1 MHFVCIFFW
10 KSVLFYS
17 KTIIFPKKILHMS
30 GKSCTFEAILNVCK
44 IMKGEEILALFE
56 KFEQAA
62 TKVNNVECW
71 SARSICPLLGYTDWR
86 NFMKAIEKAK
96 ESCISAGERELDHFV
111 GVNKMVSL
119 GSGSQRSIEDILLTR
134 YACYLIAQN
143 GDPRKQEIAFA
154 QNYFAV
160 QTRRAELVQQRILES
175 ERVLA
180 RKKLRETESRLS
192 KVVYEHGVD
201 DKGFAIMRSKGD
213 SALFGMPTKDLKTKF
228 GLEKQSKPLADV
240 LPTIGIKAK
249 DLAAEMT
256 STNVEQKNLHGLN
269 PITREHVDNTIA
281 VREMLRSRGIE
292 PTRLQPA
299 EDVNKVERRLKSEE
313 KKTLP
318 KKK

>member
-1 MHFVCIFFW
+1 
-10 KSVLFYS
+10 
-17 KTIIFPKKILHMS
+17 
-30 GKSCTFEAILNVCK
+30 
-44 IMKGEEILALFE
+44 MKGEEILALFE

-119 GSGSQRSIEDILLTR
+119 GSGSQRSIEDVLLTR

-269 PITREHVDNTIA
+269 PITREHVDNNIA

>member
-1 MHFVCIFFW
+1 M
-10 KSVLFYS
+10 KSED
-17 KTIIFPKKILHMS
+17 IL
-30 GKSCTFEAILNVCK
+30 T
-44 IMKGEEILALFE
+44 LFE
-56 KFEQAA
+56 RFEQAA
-62 TKVNNVECW
+62 TKINDIECW
-71 SARSICPLLGYTDWR
+71 SARSLCPLLGYTDWR
-86 NFMKAIEKAK
+86 NFVKAIDKAK
-96 ESCISAGERELDHFV
+96 ESCINAGERELDHFV
-111 GVNKMVSL
+111 DANKMINL
-119 GSGSQRSIEDILLTR
+119 AKGAQRSIDDVLLTR

-143 GDPRKQEIAFA
+143 GDPRKPEIAFA

-213 SALFGMPTKDLKTKF
+213 AALFGMPTKDLKAKF
-228 GLEKQSKPLADV
+228 GIEKQNKPLADV

-256 STNVEQKNLHGLN
+256 STNVENKNLHGLN
-269 PITREHVDNTIA
+269 PITREHVDNNIA

-292 PTRLQPA
+292 PRQLQPA

-313 KKTLP
+313 KKALP
-318 KKK
+318 KKANKIAKIS

>member
-1 MHFVCIFFW
+1 
-10 KSVLFYS
+10 
-17 KTIIFPKKILHMS
+17 
-30 GKSCTFEAILNVCK
+30 
-44 IMKGEEILALFE
+44 MKGEDILALFE
-56 KFEQAA
+56 RFEQAA
-62 TKVNNVECW
+62 TKVNDIECW
-71 SARSICPLLGYTDWR
+71 SARSLCPLFGYTDWR
-86 NFMKAIEKAK
+86 NFIKAIDKAQ
-96 ESCISAGERELDHFV
+96 ESCINAGESVSDHFV

-119 GSGSQRSIEDILLTR
+119 GSGSTRSIDDVLLTR

-143 GDPRKQEIAFA
+143 GDPRKPEIAFA

-201 DKGFAIMRSKGD
+201 DKDFAIMRSKGD

-269 PITREHVDNTIA
+269 PITREHVDNNIA

>member
-1 MHFVCIFFW
+1 M
-10 KSVLFYS
+10 KS
-17 KTIIFPKKILHMS
+17 
-30 GKSCTFEAILNVCK
+30 ED
-44 IMKGEEILALFE
+44 ILALFE
-56 KFEQAA
+56 RFEQAA
-62 TKVNNVECW
+62 TKINDIECW
-71 SARSICPLLGYTDWR
+71 SARSICPLLGYADWR
-86 NFMKAIEKAK
+86 NFVKAIEKAK
-96 ESCISAGERELDHFV
+96 ESCVNAGERELDHFV
-111 GVNKMVSL
+111 DANKMVSL
-119 GSGSQRSIEDILLTR
+119 GSGSQRSIDDILLTR

-180 RKKLRETESRLS
+180 RKKLRETETHLS

-213 SALFGMPTKDLKTKF
+213 AALFGMPTKDLKTKF
-228 GLEKQSKPLADV
+228 GLEKQNKPLADV

-256 STNVEQKNLHGLN
+256 STNVENKNIHGLN
-269 PITREHVDNTIA
+269 PITREHVDNNIA

-292 PTRLQPA
+292 PAQLQPA

-313 KKTLP
+313 KKALP

>member
-1 MHFVCIFFW
+1 M
-10 KSVLFYS
+10 KSED
-17 KTIIFPKKILHMS
+17 ILS
-30 GKSCTFEAILNVCK
+30 
-44 IMKGEEILALFE
+44 LFE
-56 KFEQAA
+56 RFEDAA
-62 TKVNNVECW
+62 GSVQGIECW
-71 SARSICPLLGYTDWR
+71 SARSLCPLLGYTDWR
-86 NFMKAIEKAK
+86 NFLKAIEKAK
-96 ESCISAGERELDHFV
+96 EACINAGEKESDHFV
-111 GVNKMVSL
+111 DANKMISL
-119 GSGSQRSIEDILLTR
+119 AKGAQRSVEDILLTR

-213 SALFGMPTKDLKTKF
+213 AALFGMPTKDLKTKF
-228 GLEKQSKPLADV
+228 GLEKQNKPLPDV

-256 STNVEQKNLHGLN
+256 STNVENKNLHGLN
-269 PITREHVDNTIA
+269 PITREHVDNNVA

-292 PTRLQPA
+292 PSQLQPA
-299 EDVNKVERRLKSEE
+299 EDVNKVERRLISEE
-313 KKTLP
+313 KKALP
-318 KKK
+318 KKSKKK

>member
-1 MHFVCIFFW
+1 M
-10 KSVLFYS
+10 KS
-17 KTIIFPKKILHMS
+17 
-30 GKSCTFEAILNVCK
+30 ED
-44 IMKGEEILALFE
+44 ILALFE
-56 KFEQAA
+56 RFEQAA
-62 TKVNNVECW
+62 TKINDIECW
-71 SARSICPLLGYTDWR
+71 SARSLCPLLGYTDWR
-86 NFMKAIEKAK
+86 NFIKAIDKAK
-96 ESCISAGERELDHFV
+96 ESCVNAGERELDHFV
-111 GVNKMVSL
+111 DANKMINL
-119 GSGSQRSIEDILLTR
+119 AKGARRSIDDILLTR

-143 GDPRKQEIAFA
+143 GDPRKPEIAFA

-213 SALFGMPTKDLKTKF
+213 AALFGMPTKDLKTKF
-228 GLEKQSKPLADV
+228 GLEKQNKPLADV

-256 STNVEQKNLHGLN
+256 STNVENKNLHGLN
-269 PITREHVDNTIA
+269 PITREHVDNNIA

-292 PTRLQPA
+292 PQQLQPA

-313 KKTLP
+313 KKALS

>member
-1 MHFVCIFFW
+1 M
-10 KSVLFYS
+10 KSEDIIELF
-17 KTIIFPKKILHMS
+17 KR
-30 GKSCTFEAILNVCK
+30 
-44 IMKGEEILALFE
+44 
-56 KFEQAA
+56 FEQEAA
-62 TKVNNVECW
+62 RINDVECW
-71 SARSICPLLGYTDWR
+71 SARGLCPLLGYADWR
-86 NFMKAIEKAK
+86 NFLKAIEKAK
-96 ESCISAGERELDHFV
+96 ESCINAGEKESDHFV

-119 GSGSQRSIEDILLTR
+119 GSGSQRAIEDILLTR

-213 SALFGMPTKDLKTKF
+213 AALFGMPTKDLKTKF
-228 GLEKQSKPLADV
+228 GLEKQNKPLADV

-256 STNVEQKNLHGLN
+256 STNVENKNLHGLN
-269 PITREHVDNTIA
+269 PITREHVDNNVA

-292 PTRLQPA
+292 PSQLQPA
-299 EDVNKVERRLKSEE
+299 EDVNKVERRLISEE
-313 KKTLP
+313 KKALP
-318 KKK
+318 KKSKKK

>member
-1 MHFVCIFFW
+1 M
-10 KSVLFYS
+10 KSED
-17 KTIIFPKKILHMS
+17 ILS
-30 GKSCTFEAILNVCK
+30 
-44 IMKGEEILALFE
+44 LFE
-56 KFEQAA
+56 RFEQAA
-62 TKVNNVECW
+62 TKINNIECW
-71 SARSICPLLGYTDWR
+71 SARSICPLLGYSDWR
-86 NFMKAIEKAK
+86 NFVKAIDKAK
-96 ESCISAGERELDHFV
+96 ESCVNAGERELDHFV
-111 GVNKMVSL
+111 DANKMINL
-119 GSGSQRSIEDILLTR
+119 AKGAQRSIDDILLTR

-143 GDPRKQEIAFA
+143 GDPRKPEIAFA

-213 SALFGMPTKDLKTKF
+213 AALFGMPTKDLKNKF
-228 GLEKQSKPLADV
+228 GIEKQNKPLADV

-256 STNVEQKNLHGLN
+256 STNVENKNLYGLN
-269 PITREHVDNTIA
+269 PITREHIDNNVA
-281 VREMLRSRGIE
+281 VREMLRGRGIE
-292 PTRLQPA
+292 PAQLQPA

-313 KKTLP
+313 KKALP
-318 KKK
+318 KKSK

>member
-1 MHFVCIFFW
+1 M
-10 KSVLFYS
+10 KSED
-17 KTIIFPKKILHMS
+17 ILS
-30 GKSCTFEAILNVCK
+30 
-44 IMKGEEILALFE
+44 LFE
-56 KFEQAA
+56 RFEDAA
-62 TKVNNVECW
+62 ESVQGIECW
-71 SARSICPLLGYTDWR
+71 SARSLCPLLGYTDWR
-86 NFMKAIEKAK
+86 NFLKAIEKAK
-96 ESCISAGERELDHFV
+96 EACINAGEKESDHFV
-111 GVNKMVSL
+111 DVNKMISL
-119 GSGSQRSIEDILLTR
+119 AKGAQRSVEDILLTR

-213 SALFGMPTKDLKTKF
+213 AALFGMPTKDLKTKF
-228 GLEKQSKPLADV
+228 GLEKQNKPLADV

-256 STNVEQKNLHGLN
+256 STNVENKNLHGLN
-269 PITREHVDNTIA
+269 PITREHVDNNVA

-292 PTRLQPA
+292 PSQLQPA
-299 EDVNKVERRLKSEE
+299 EDVNKVERRLISEE
-313 KKTLP
+313 KKALP
-318 KKK
+318 KKSKKK

>member
-1 MHFVCIFFW
+1 MHLFCIFFW

-30 GKSCTFEAILNVCK
+30 EKSCTFAAFLNVCK

-154 QNYFAV
+154 QNYFAI

-269 PITREHVDNTIA
+269 PITREHVDNNIA

>member
-1 MHFVCIFFW
+1 
-10 KSVLFYS
+10 
-17 KTIIFPKKILHMS
+17 
-30 GKSCTFEAILNVCK
+30 
-44 IMKGEEILALFE
+44 MKGEEILALFE

-269 PITREHVDNTIA
+269 PITREHVDNNIA

>member
-1 MHFVCIFFW
+1 M
-10 KSVLFYS
+10 KS
-17 KTIIFPKKILHMS
+17 
-30 GKSCTFEAILNVCK
+30 
-44 IMKGEEILALFE
+44 EEILDLFE
-56 KFEQAA
+56 RFEQAA
-62 TKVNNVECW
+62 TQINGIECW
-71 SARSICPLLGYTDWR
+71 SARSLCPLLGYTDWR
-86 NFMKAIEKAK
+86 NFQKAIDKAK
-96 ESCISAGERELDHFV
+96 DSCINAGERELDHFV

-143 GDPRKQEIAFA
+143 GDPRKPEISFA

-213 SALFGMPTKDLKTKF
+213 AALFGMPTKDLKTKF
-228 GLEKQSKPLADV
+228 GIEKQNKPLADV

-256 STNVEQKNLHGLN
+256 STNVENKNLHGLN
-269 PITREHVDNTIA
+269 PITREHVDNNIA

-292 PTRLQPA
+292 PQQLQPA

-313 KKTLP
+313 KKALP

>member
-1 MHFVCIFFW
+1 M
-10 KSVLFYS
+10 KS
-17 KTIIFPKKILHMS
+17 
-30 GKSCTFEAILNVCK
+30 ED
-44 IMKGEEILALFE
+44 ILALFE
-56 KFEQAA
+56 RFEQAA
-62 TKVNNVECW
+62 TKINDIECW
-71 SARSICPLLGYTDWR
+71 SARSLCPLLGYTDWR
-86 NFMKAIEKAK
+86 NFVKAIDKAK
-96 ESCISAGERELDHFV
+96 ESCINAGERELDHFV
-111 GVNKMVSL
+111 DANKMVSL
-119 GSGSQRSIEDILLTR
+119 GSGSQRSIDDILLTR

-143 GDPRKQEIAFA
+143 GDPRKPEIAFA
-154 QNYFAV
+154 QNYFAA

-213 SALFGMPTKDLKTKF
+213 AALFGMPTKDLKTKF
-228 GLEKQSKPLADV
+228 GIEKQNKPLADV

-256 STNVEQKNLHGLN
+256 STNVESKNLHGLN
-269 PITREHVDNTIA
+269 PITREHVDNNIA

-292 PTRLQPA
+292 PKQLQPA

-313 KKTLP
+313 KKALP